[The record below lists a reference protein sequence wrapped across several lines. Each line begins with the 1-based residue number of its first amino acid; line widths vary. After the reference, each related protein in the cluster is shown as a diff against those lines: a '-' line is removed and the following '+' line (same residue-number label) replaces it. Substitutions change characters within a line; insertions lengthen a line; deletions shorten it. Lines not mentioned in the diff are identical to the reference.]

1 MNGRHNE
8 TTQHM
13 EVAQKLNPGTLI
25 INLDG
30 TGITATHVHNL
41 IAVMTQLANSGITTK
56 DVSNLVQVLSKLS
69 GTQMLTDLAREL
81 LQLAKEPPSREMVPL
96 HVQHPIAYKRFRNSR
111 KSGSGNDEE
120 FLQALFGQLASCALR
135 EESSFPLSTSRK
147 YMSRLETEGIV
158 SAADLVNMTDAEF
171 CHIVARAKKLPPP
184 KTVMIALTKVN
195 EWLFKHFE
203 LALLSEEK
211 H

>member
-8 TTQHM
+8 ATQHI
-13 EVAQKLNPGTLI
+13 EIVQKLNPGTLI
-25 INLDG
+25 INLEG

-41 IAVMTQLANSGITTK
+41 IAVMTQLANSGITPK
-56 DVSNLVQVLSKLS
+56 DISNLVQVLSKLS

-96 HVQHPIAYKRFRNSR
+96 HIQHPIAYRRFRNSR
-111 KSGSGNDEE
+111 KSGSGDDEE
-120 FLQALFGQLASCALR
+120 FLQALFGQLASHTLR
-135 EESSFPLSTSRK
+135 EDSSFPLSTNRE
-147 YMSRLETEGIV
+147 YMSRLEAHGIV

-171 CHIVARAKKLPPP
+171 CHVVARAKKLPPP
-184 KTVMIALTKVN
+184 KTVMTALTKVN
-195 EWLFKHFE
+195 EWLSKHFE
-203 LALLSEEK
+203 LTLLSEEA